1 MLNKTSLLGIIAATI
16 AFIAVPA
23 IAADTFLEGNDF
35 VGITFWIVSIGM
47 WASTIFFFYEGM
59 RVSAK
64 WRTSMVV
71 AGLITFIAAV
81 HYMYMRDFWV
91 ATGTSPTV
99 YRYIDWILTVPLQ
112 MVEFFLILVAAG
124 AAVSSGAFYRLLI
137 GTLVMIV
144 GGYLGEAEYVSAL
157 LGFIIGMIGWAVIIW
172 EIFRGEASQA
182 ATTKESVTSAFN
194 AMRLIV
200 LVGWAIYP
208 LGYVFGVE
216 GMVGGASADTLN
228 WIYNL
233 ADFINK
239 ILFGL
244 IIWNAAAKDSATA

>member
-23 IAADTFLEGNDF
+23 FAADTFLGEGDF

-59 RVSAK
+59 RVSSK

-91 ATGTSPTV
+91 ATGESPTV

-144 GGYLGEAEYVSAL
+144 GGCLLYTSPSPRDLSTSRMPSSA
-157 LGFIIGMIGWAVIIW
+157 
-172 EIFRGEASQA
+172 
-182 ATTKESVTSAFN
+182 
-194 AMRLIV
+194 
-200 LVGWAIYP
+200 
-208 LGYVFGVE
+208 
-216 GMVGGASADTLN
+216 
-228 WIYNL
+228 
-233 ADFINK
+233 
-239 ILFGL
+239 
-244 IIWNAAAKDSATA
+244 

>member
-1 MLNKTSLLGIIAATI
+1 MDHSFLNGS
-16 AFIAVPA
+16 
-23 IAADTFLEGNDF
+23 DF
-35 VGITFWIVSIGM
+35 VGITFWIVSIAM

-91 ATGTSPTV
+91 AMGESPVV
-99 YRYIDWILTVPLQ
+99 YRYIDWVLTVPLQ
-112 MVEFFLILVAAG
+112 MVEFYLILIAAG
-124 AAVSSGAFYRLLI
+124 AAVSGSSFWRLLV
-137 GTLVMIV
+137 GTLVMII
-144 GGYLGEAEYVSAL
+144 GGYMGESGMTSVL

-182 ATTKESVTSAFN
+182 AASNPSVASAFN

-208 LGYVFGVE
+208 LGYVFGLMMGSVD
-216 GMVGGASADTLN
+216 ANTLN
-228 WIYNL
+228 WVYNL
-233 ADFINK
+233 ADFVNK

-244 IIWNAAAKDSATA
+244 IIWNAAVKDSA

>member
-23 IAADTFLEGNDF
+23 FAADGFLKGDDF
-35 VGITFWIVSIGM
+35 VGVTFWIVSIAM

-91 ATGTSPTV
+91 ATGESPTV
-99 YRYIDWILTVPLQ
+99 YRYIDWVLTVPLQ

-124 AAVSSGAFYRLLI
+124 AAVSGGSFWRLLV
-137 GTLVMIV
+137 GTLVMVI
-144 GGYLGEAEYVSAL
+144 GGYLGEAGYISVL

-182 ATTKESVTSAFN
+182 ATTKESVTAAFN

-208 LGYVFGVE
+208 LGYVFGLMMGSVD
-216 GMVGGASADTLN
+216 ADTLN

-244 IIWNAAAKDSATA
+244 VIWNAAAKDSATA

>member
-1 MLNKTSLLGIIAATI
+1 MDHS
-16 AFIAVPA
+16 
-23 IAADTFLEGNDF
+23 FLSGSDF
-35 VGITFWIVSIGM
+35 VGITFWIVSIAM

-59 RVSAK
+59 RVSGK

-81 HYMYMRDFWV
+81 HYMYMREFWV
-91 ATGTSPTV
+91 EMGESPTV
-99 YRYIDWILTVPLQ
+99 YRYIDWVLTVPLQ
-112 MVEFFLILVAAG
+112 MVEFYLILIAAG
-124 AAVSSGAFYRLLI
+124 AAVSGGAFWRLLV
-137 GTLVMIV
+137 GTLVMVI
-144 GGYLGEAEYVSAL
+144 GGYLGEAGIISVL

-182 ATTKESVTSAFN
+182 AASNESVSSAFN

-200 LVGWAIYP
+200 LIGWAIYP
-208 LGYVFGVE
+208 LGYVFGLMMGTVD
-216 GMVGGASADTLN
+216 ANTLN

-233 ADFINK
+233 ADFVNK

-244 IIWNAAAKDSATA
+244 IIWNAAVKDTA

>member
-1 MLNKTSLLGIIAATI
+1 MDHS
-16 AFIAVPA
+16 
-23 IAADTFLEGNDF
+23 FLSGSDF
-35 VGITFWIVSIGM
+35 VGITFWIVSIAM

-59 RVSAK
+59 IVSAK

-81 HYMYMRDFWV
+81 HYMYMREFWV
-91 ATGTSPTV
+91 EMGESPVV
-99 YRYIDWILTVPLQ
+99 YRYIDWVLTVPLQ
-112 MVEFFLILVAAG
+112 MVEFYLILIAAG
-124 AAVSSGAFYRLLI
+124 AAVSGGSFWRLLV
-137 GTLVMIV
+137 GTLVMVI
-144 GGYLGEAEYVSAL
+144 GGYLGEAGMISVL

-182 ATTKESVTSAFN
+182 ASQNESVSSAFN

-208 LGYVFGVE
+208 LGYVFGLMMGSVD
-216 GMVGGASADTLN
+216 ANTLN
-228 WIYNL
+228 WIFNL
-233 ADFINK
+233 ADFVNK

-244 IIWNAAAKDSATA
+244 IIWNAAVKDTA

>member
-1 MLNKTSLLGIIAATI
+1 MLNKTSLIGMIAATI

-23 IAADTFLEGNDF
+23 FAADTFLAGNDF

-91 ATGTSPTV
+91 ATGESPTV
-99 YRYIDWILTVPLQ
+99 YRYIDWVLTVPLQ

-124 AAVSSGAFYRLLI
+124 AAVSSGSFWRLLV
-137 GTLVMIV
+137 GTLVMVV
-144 GGYLGEAEYVSAL
+144 GGYLGEAGYISVL

-182 ATTKESVTSAFN
+182 ATTKESVTAAFN

-208 LGYVFGVE
+208 LGYVFGLMMGSVD
-216 GMVGGASADTLN
+216 ADTLN

-244 IIWNAAAKDSATA
+244 VIWNAAAKDSATA

>member
-1 MLNKTSLLGIIAATI
+1 MDHS
-16 AFIAVPA
+16 
-23 IAADTFLEGNDF
+23 FLSGSDF
-35 VGITFWIVSIGM
+35 VGITFWIVSIAM

-91 ATGTSPTV
+91 EMGESPTV
-99 YRYIDWILTVPLQ
+99 YRYIDWVLTVPLQ
-112 MVEFFLILVAAG
+112 MVEFYLILIAAG
-124 AAVSSGAFYRLLI
+124 AAVSGGAFWRLLV
-137 GTLVMIV
+137 GTLVMVI
-144 GGYLGEAEYVSAL
+144 GGYLGEAGMVSVL

-182 ATTKESVTSAFN
+182 AASNESVSSAFN

-200 LVGWAIYP
+200 LIGWAIYP
-208 LGYVFGVE
+208 LGYVFGLMMGSVD
-216 GMVGGASADTLN
+216 ANTLN

-233 ADFINK
+233 ADFVNR

-244 IIWNAAAKDSATA
+244 IIWNAAVKDTA

>member
-1 MLNKTSLLGIIAATI
+1 MDHS
-16 AFIAVPA
+16 
-23 IAADTFLEGNDF
+23 FLSGSDF
-35 VGITFWIVSIGM
+35 VGITFWVVSIAM

-81 HYMYMRDFWV
+81 HYMYMREFWV
-91 ATGTSPTV
+91 TMGESPVV
-99 YRYIDWILTVPLQ
+99 YRYIDWVLTVPLQ
-112 MVEFFLILVAAG
+112 MVEFYLILIAAG
-124 AAVSSGAFYRLLI
+124 AAVSGGSFWRLLV
-137 GTLVMIV
+137 GTLVMVI
-144 GGYLGEAEYVSAL
+144 GGYLGESGMISIL

-182 ATTKESVTSAFN
+182 ALTKESVLSAFN
-194 AMRLIV
+194 AMRFIV
-200 LVGWAIYP
+200 LIGWSIYP
-208 LGYVFGVE
+208 LGYVFGLMLGSVD
-216 GMVGGASADTLN
+216 ALTLN

-233 ADFINK
+233 ADFVNK

-244 IIWNAAAKDSATA
+244 IIWNAAVKDKA

>member
-1 MLNKTSLLGIIAATI
+1 MDYFLAQDDIVGISFWIATAVMAAGALFFFVERSTVKASWQTSLTVAALVCFV
-16 AFIAVPA
+16 AF
-23 IAADTFLEGNDF
+23 
-35 VGITFWIVSIGM
+35 W
-47 WASTIFFFYEGM
+47 
-59 RVSAK
+59 
-64 WRTSMVV
+64 
-71 AGLITFIAAV
+71 
-81 HYMYMRDFWV
+81 HYMYMRDVWV
-91 ATGTSPTV
+91 ATGESPTV
-99 YRYIDWILTVPLQ
+99 YRYIDWVLTVPLQ

-124 AAVSSGAFYRLLI
+124 AAVSGGAFWRLLV

-144 GGYLGEAEYVSAL
+144 GGYLGEAGHISVL

-208 LGYVFGVE
+208 LGYVFGLMMGSVD
-216 GMVGGASADTLN
+216 ADTLN

>member
-1 MLNKTSLLGIIAATI
+1 
-16 AFIAVPA
+16 
-23 IAADTFLEGNDF
+23 
-35 VGITFWIVSIGM
+35 
-47 WASTIFFFYEGM
+47 
-59 RVSAK
+59 
-64 WRTSMVV
+64 MVV

-91 ATGTSPTV
+91 ATGESPTV

-144 GGYLGEAEYVSAL
+144 GGYLGEAGHISVL
-157 LGFIIGMIGWAVIIW
+157 LGFIIVMIGWAVIIW

-216 GMVGGASADTLN
+216 GMVGGADSATLN

>member
-1 MLNKTSLLGIIAATI
+1 MDHS
-16 AFIAVPA
+16 
-23 IAADTFLEGNDF
+23 FLSGSDF
-35 VGITFWIVSIGM
+35 VGITFWIVSIAM

-81 HYMYMRDFWV
+81 HYMYMREFWV
-91 ATGTSPTV
+91 EMGESPVV
-99 YRYIDWILTVPLQ
+99 YRYIDWVLTVPLQ
-112 MVEFFLILVAAG
+112 MVEFYLILIAAG
-124 AAVSSGAFYRLLI
+124 AAVSGGSFWRLLV
-137 GTLVMIV
+137 GTLVMVI
-144 GGYLGEAEYVSAL
+144 GGYLGEAGMISVL

-182 ATTKESVTSAFN
+182 ASSNESVSSAFN

-208 LGYVFGVE
+208 LGYVFGLMMGSVD
-216 GMVGGASADTLN
+216 ANTLN
-228 WIYNL
+228 WVYNL
-233 ADFINK
+233 ADFVNK

-244 IIWNAAAKDSATA
+244 IIWNAAVKDTA

>member
-1 MLNKTSLLGIIAATI
+1 MLNKTSLIGIIAATI

-23 IAADTFLEGNDF
+23 FAADMFLDDGDF
-35 VGITFWIVSIGM
+35 VGVTFWIVSIGM

-91 ATGTSPTV
+91 ATGESPTV

-124 AAVSSGAFYRLLI
+124 AAVSSGAFWRLLV
-137 GTLVMIV
+137 GTLVMVI
-144 GGYLGEAEYVSAL
+144 GGYLGEAGHINST
-157 LGFIIGMIGWAVIIW
+157 LGFVIGMIGWAVIIW

-200 LVGWAIYP
+200 LIGWAIYP
-208 LGYVFGVE
+208 LGYVFGYMLGSVD
-216 GMVGGASADTLN
+216 ADTLN
-228 WIYNL
+228 WVYNL
-233 ADFINK
+233 ADFVNK

>member
-59 RVSAK
+59 RVSSK

-91 ATGTSPTV
+91 ATGESPTV

-144 GGYLGEAEYVSAL
+144 GGYLGEAGHISVL

-208 LGYVFGVE
+208 LGYVFGLMMGSVD
-216 GMVGGASADTLN
+216 ADTLN